1 MKKLS
6 IIAIALLSIFVSGCS
21 NSNNINESS
30 KPQDTKQASEVNNEE
45 YIIDPSD
52 FYSAEPNSLESD
64 IEELTQDE
72 QKWLIH
78 MREEEKLARDVYK
91 TLGETW
97 QMNIFINIASSE
109 QTHTDSIKTL
119 LEHYGVEDPVTN
131 DTVGEFT
138 LPEIQNLHD
147 DLVAQGSK
155 SLSEALIVGATIED
169 LDIYDLDVA
178 MSETNKTDINTVY
191 ANLQKGSRNHMRAF
205 IKQINRQGAMYAPQY
220 ISEEAYNSII
230 SSSQERGRMQ

>member
-1 MKKLS
+1 M
-6 IIAIALLSIFVSGCS
+6 
-21 NSNNINESS
+21 
-30 KPQDTKQASEVNNEE
+30 
-45 YIIDPSD
+45 
-52 FYSAEPNSLESD
+52 ESD
-64 IEELTQDE
+64 IEEIKQDE
-72 QKWLIH
+72 QQWLIQ

-131 DTVGEFT
+131 DTIGEFT
-138 LPEIQNLHD
+138 LPEIQNLYD

-169 LDIYDLDVA
+169 LDIFDLDVA
-178 MSETNKTDINTVY
+178 MSETNKPDINTVY
-191 ANLQKGSRNHMRAF
+191 ENLQKGSRNHMRAF
-205 IKQINRQGAMYAPQY
+205 IKQINNKGITYTPKY
-220 ISEEAYNSII
+220 ISEEVYNSII
-230 SSSQERGRMQ
+230 SSSQEKGRIQ